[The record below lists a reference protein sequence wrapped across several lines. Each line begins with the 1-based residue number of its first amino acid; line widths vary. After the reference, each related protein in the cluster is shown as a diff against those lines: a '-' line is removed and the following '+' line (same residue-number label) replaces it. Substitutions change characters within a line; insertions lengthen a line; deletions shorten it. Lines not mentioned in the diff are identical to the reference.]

1 MSTVLGPHAHPL
13 MAKAYYAWSDDVK
26 THYRGD
32 GETCEMF
39 FDVFFGNLDG
49 VKKHVT
55 NPDFA
60 YGRFVAEKSGILR
73 HKNANHKA
81 FKPGMT
87 MLRMACEGLQVEVV
101 RFLLRNSMHVGVNE
115 RFGSDMAS
123 AVDGL
128 FESCRSRN
136 DRTAKIIQILD
147 VLAEACA
154 PGEACLDM
162 DKDLARGVFCTH
174 LGQEINSPDD
184 PFLALHMIR
193 LGARVYS
200 TIVESK
206 NVYDHRYMRRLNGV
220 IRPRLCILS
229 VLEAHHPS
237 QGRRGR
243 MSTNV
248 IRRIFAALVDDSAWL
263 EYLIPPPPPAMPALA
278 GGGGVNHHQWYS
290 SDEDEWDDG
299 EGNGDQEAEANDDDA
314 MFI

>member
-1 MSTVLGPHAHPL
+1 
-13 MAKAYYAWSDDVK
+13 MARAYYAWSDDVR

-49 VKKHVT
+49 VKKHLT

-73 HKNANHKA
+73 HKNGDTKG

-101 RFLLRNSMHVGVNE
+101 RFLLKNSMHVGVNE
-115 RFGSDMAS
+115 RFGEDSKS

-128 FESCRSRN
+128 FESNRSRD

-147 VLAEACA
+147 ILAAACA
-154 PGEACLDM
+154 PSEACLDM
-162 DKDLARGVFCTH
+162 DKDLERGVFCTH
-174 LGQEINSPDD
+174 LAQEINSPDN

-200 TIVESK
+200 TIAESK

-220 IRPRLCILS
+220 IRPRLCVLS
-229 VLEAHHPS
+229 VLAAHHPS

-263 EYLIPPPPPAMPALA
+263 EYTIPPPVPALA

-290 SDEDEWDDG
+290 SDEDDQEVDDG
-299 EGNGDQEAEANDDDA
+299 SDGWEQQQTEDDV
-314 MFI
+314 MSM